1 MKFVGSAPRYV
12 QALPEVWDSAR
23 DVGFKPQIIGN
34 PKQYRVTSE
43 IGCPNACLKQN
54 CVLVFERRTQHE
66 NTRRTAVVRT
76 R

>member
-1 MKFVGSAPRYV
+1 MKFVGSAPRNV
-12 QALPEVWDSAR
+12 QALPEVWGSAR

-54 CVLVFERRTQHE
+54 CVLVFERCIQHE
-66 NTRRTAVVRT
+66 NTRRTAGTGT

>member
-1 MKFVGSAPRYV
+1 MGSAPRYV

-34 PKQYRVTSE
+34 PKQYRVTNE
-43 IGCPNACLKQN
+43 IGCPNASLKQN
-54 CVLVFERRTQHE
+54 CVLVFERCTQHE
-66 NTRRTAVVRT
+66 NARRTAAIGT

>member
-12 QALPEVWDSAR
+12 QALPEVKGSAR
-23 DVGFKPQIIGN
+23 CVGFKPQICN
-34 PKQYRVTSE
+34 PKQYRVTGG

-66 NTRRTAVVRT
+66 NARRTAGTGT

>member
-1 MKFVGSAPRYV
+1 MKFVGSVPRNI
-12 QALPEVWDSAR
+12 QALHEVCGSSR

-34 PKQYRVTSE
+34 PKQYRVTNE
-43 IGCPNACLKQN
+43 IGCPNASLKQN

-66 NTRRTAVVRT
+66 NTRRTAGIGT